1 MFEDRWY
8 HGVGDDGDGGVHIL
22 QLLMSAYRR
31 EEPPAS
37 GVTGVGA
44 IVCLVYHLDRCAS
57 SCGLYNIPQVMAV
70 VTS

>member
-8 HGVGDDGDGGVHIL
+8 HGLGDDADGGVHIL

-44 IVCLVYHLDRCAS
+44 IV
-57 SCGLYNIPQVMAV
+57 
-70 VTS
+70 